1 MFPPDQLVVFSVD
14 GCSLLDHSQLLSA
27 LRAYTEILTS
37 EYEHFDLLTP
47 PVPPPPPSP
56 PPPPPPPPLCPGKE
70 ALSAWL
76 WPKQL
81 WMCGVR
87 VQIEARRQEDVP
99 QSGNSLTHLVDH
111 KTAAGLAL
119 AYGGQWM
126 TNARRRLIWTVYR
139 VSPAISYE
147 AKAYV
152 FSSLCLLLIIKECC
166 TDLTLNSCNIMID
179 IQTNSSSMICYT
191 LHNLVRTLPIM
202 PLELGQFGQSFGCVM
217 LVAASLELLASDKD
231 EEVWLLTSFLCMVPF
246 PNIGSCFSDIG
257 VFMCFLI
264 TQGILN
270 NTLTA
275 VSSSGVTRKSKRND
289 AVTLRYEIWNAVS
302 QFRVCILR

>member
-14 GCSLLDHSQLLSA
+14 GRSLLDHTQLLSA

-119 AYGGQWM
+119 AYGGQ
-126 TNARRRLIWTVYR
+126 
-139 VSPAISYE
+139 
-147 AKAYV
+147 
-152 FSSLCLLLIIKECC
+152 
-166 TDLTLNSCNIMID
+166 
-179 IQTNSSSMICYT
+179 
-191 LHNLVRTLPIM
+191 
-202 PLELGQFGQSFGCVM
+202 
-217 LVAASLELLASDKD
+217 
-231 EEVWLLTSFLCMVPF
+231 
-246 PNIGSCFSDIG
+246 
-257 VFMCFLI
+257 
-264 TQGILN
+264 
-270 NTLTA
+270 
-275 VSSSGVTRKSKRND
+275 
-289 AVTLRYEIWNAVS
+289 
-302 QFRVCILR
+302 